1 MARRNSSIQHIDFMV
16 PFRGIER
23 DGTMQPQ
30 QNTLLE
36 TDLLKTFV
44 TISETG
50 NFTVAAKRVF
60 RTPSAVSMQIKR
72 LEDLLG
78 RALFIRHPRHVTL
91 TSDGEAFLVHAKD
104 ILRINDEAL
113 SRFRVPQLEG
123 RIRFGVPDDFGV
135 RYLPEILSRFAST
148 HPLVEVEVL
157 LSTSVILTRKFEA
170 GEIDMILTV
179 SAQSD
184 PAPGQLVHSEPLVW
198 VGARDG
204 IAFSRTPTP
213 LAMSTYG
220 CPWRA
225 AALAAL
231 DRSGHPYRIAYTSET
246 GAGQLAAVMADLAI
260 APLPISLL
268 GEQHRKLTEKDGFGE
283 IGSYQ
288 LRLQKIPDIGSAGQ
302 AFGDHVCESFGQAE

>member
-1 MARRNSSIQHIDFMV
+1 MLSFNET
-16 PFRGIER
+16 ER
-23 DGTMQPQ
+23 ISPVQPL

-36 TDLLKTFV
+36 TDLLKTFA

-50 NFTVAAKRVF
+50 SFTVAAKRVF
-60 RTPSAVSMQIKR
+60 RSPSAVSMQIKR
-72 LEDLLG
+72 LEEQLG

-91 TSDGEAFLVHAKD
+91 TADGEAFLVHARD

-123 RIRFGVPDDFGV
+123 RVRFGVPDDFGV
-135 RYLPEILSRFAST
+135 RYLPAVLSRFAST
-148 HPLVEVEVL
+148 HPLVEVEVF
-157 LSTSVILTRKFEA
+157 LSTTVTLSQQFEA

-184 PAPGQLVHSEPLVW
+184 KAPGELIYSEPLVW

-204 IAFSRTPTP
+204 AAFSRTPVP
-213 LAMSTYG
+213 LAMSAHG

-231 DRSGHPYRIAYTSET
+231 DEGNVRYRIAYTSET
-246 GAGQLAAVMADLAI
+246 GAGQLAAVVADLAI
-260 APLPISLL
+260 APLPISLV
-268 GEQHRKLTEKDGFGE
+268 GEDYRKLTEKDGFSK
-283 IGSYQ
+283 IGLYQ
-288 LRLQKIPDIGSAGQ
+288 LRLQKTPDIGSAGQ
-302 AFGDHVCESFGQAE
+302 VFADHVRESFGQHG

>member
-1 MARRNSSIQHIDFMV
+1 VSRQNSSIQRIGLML
-16 PFRGIER
+16 PFNQTDRISA
-23 DGTMQPQ
+23 MQPQ
-30 QNTLLE
+30 QHTLLE

-50 NFTVAAKRVF
+50 SFTVAAKRVF

-72 LEDLLG
+72 LEQQLG

-91 TSDGEAFLVHAKD
+91 TADGEAFLVHARN

-123 RIRFGVPDDFGV
+123 RVRFGVPDDFGV
-135 RYLPEILSRFAST
+135 RYLPAILSRFAST
-148 HPLVEVEVL
+148 HPLVDVEVF
-157 LSTSVILTRKFEA
+157 LSTTATLSQQFEA

-179 SAQSD
+179 SAESAK
-184 PAPGQLVHSEPLVW
+184 APGQLIYSEPLVW

-204 IAFSRTPTP
+204 VAFGKTPVP
-213 LAMSTYG
+213 LAMSAHG

-225 AALAAL
+225 AALASL
-231 DRSGHPYRIAYTSET
+231 DEGSVRYRIAYTSET
-246 GAGQLAAVMADLAI
+246 GAGQLAAVVADLAI
-260 APLPISLL
+260 APLPISLV
-268 GEQHRKLTEKDGFGE
+268 GQDYRKLTEKDGFGQ
-283 IGSYQ
+283 IGLYQ

-302 AFGDHVCESFGQAE
+302 VLSDQVRESFGQHG

>member
-1 MARRNSSIQHIDFMV
+1 
-16 PFRGIER
+16 
-23 DGTMQPQ
+23 MQPL

-36 TDLLKTFV
+36 TDLLKTFA

-50 NFTVAAKRVF
+50 SFTVAAKRVF
-60 RTPSAVSMQIKR
+60 RSPSAVSMQIKR
-72 LEDLLG
+72 LEDQLG

-91 TSDGEAFLVHAKD
+91 TADGEAFLVHARD

-123 RIRFGVPDDFGV
+123 RVRLGVPDDFGV
-135 RYLPEILSRFAST
+135 RYLPAVLSRFAST
-148 HPLVEVEVL
+148 HPLVEVEVF
-157 LSTSVILTRKFEA
+157 LSTTISLSQQFEA

-184 PAPGQLVHSEPLVW
+184 TAPGELIYSEPLVW

-204 IAFSRTPTP
+204 AAFSRTPVP
-213 LAMSTYG
+213 LAMSAHG

-231 DRSGHPYRIAYTSET
+231 DAGNVRYRIAYTSET
-246 GAGQLAAVMADLAI
+246 GAGQLAAVVADLAI
-260 APLPISLL
+260 APLPISLV
-268 GEQHRKLTEKDGFGE
+268 GEDYRKLTEKDGFSK
-283 IGSYQ
+283 IGLYQ
-288 LRLQKIPDIGSAGQ
+288 LRLRKTRDIGSAGQ
-302 AFGDHVCESFGQAE
+302 AFADHVRESFGQHG

>member
-1 MARRNSSIQHIDFMV
+1 
-16 PFRGIER
+16 
-23 DGTMQPQ
+23 MQPQ
-30 QNTLLE
+30 QNNLLE

-44 TISETG
+44 TISETR

-72 LEDLLG
+72 LENQLG
-78 RALFIRHPRHVTL
+78 RALFVRHPRHVTL
-91 TSDGEAFLVHAKD
+91 TADGEAFLVHAKD

-123 RIRFGVPDDFGV
+123 RVRFGAPDDFSA
-135 RYLPEILSRFAST
+135 RYLPAILSRFAAT
-148 HPLVEVEVL
+148 HPHVEVEVFL
-157 LSTSVILTRKFEA
+157 TTSTSLTRRFEA
-170 GEIDMILTV
+170 AEIDVILTV
-179 SAQSD
+179 STKSD
-184 PAPGQLVHSEPLVW
+184 PAPGEVIHSEPLVW

-204 IAFSRTPTP
+204 TAFAKTPTP
-213 LAMSTYG
+213 LAMCADG

-231 DRSGHPYRIAYTSET
+231 DQGGHRYRIAYTSET

-268 GEQHRKLTEKDGFGE
+268 SQQHRKLEEKDGFPE
-283 IGSYQ
+283 IGPYQ
-288 LRLQKIPDIGSAGQ
+288 LRLQKSPDISSAGQ
-302 AFGDHVCESFGQAE
+302 VFADHVRESFGRPE

>member
-1 MARRNSSIQHIDFMV
+1 MLSFNET
-16 PFRGIER
+16 ER
-23 DGTMQPQ
+23 TSPVQPL

-36 TDLLKTFV
+36 TDLLKTFA

-50 NFTVAAKRVF
+50 SFTVAAKRVF
-60 RTPSAVSMQIKR
+60 RSPSAVSMQIKR
-72 LEDLLG
+72 LEDQLG

-91 TSDGEAFLVHAKD
+91 TADGEAFLVHARD

-123 RIRFGVPDDFGV
+123 RVRLGVPDDFGV
-135 RYLPEILSRFAST
+135 RYLPAVLSRFAST
-148 HPLVEVEVL
+148 HPLVEVEVF
-157 LSTSVILTRKFEA
+157 LSTTISLSQQFEA

-184 PAPGQLVHSEPLVW
+184 TAPGELIYSEPLVW

-204 IAFSRTPTP
+204 AAFSRTPVP
-213 LAMSTYG
+213 LAMSAHG

-231 DRSGHPYRIAYTSET
+231 DEGNVRYRIAYTSET
-246 GAGQLAAVMADLAI
+246 GAGQLAAVVADLAI
-260 APLPISLL
+260 APLPISLV
-268 GEQHRKLTEKDGFGE
+268 GEDYRKLTEKDGFSK
-283 IGSYQ
+283 IGLYQ
-288 LRLQKIPDIGSAGQ
+288 LRLRKTRDIGSAGQ
-302 AFGDHVCESFGQAE
+302 AFADHVRESFGQHG

>member
-1 MARRNSSIQHIDFMV
+1 
-16 PFRGIER
+16 
-23 DGTMQPQ
+23 MQPQ
-30 QNTLLE
+30 QNNLLE

-60 RTPSAVSMQIKR
+60 RTPSAVSMQIRR
-72 LEDLLG
+72 LEDQLG
-78 RALFIRHPRHVTL
+78 RALFVRHPRHVTL
-91 TSDGEAFLVHAKD
+91 TADGEAFLVHARD

-123 RIRFGVPDDFGV
+123 RVRFGAPDDFGV
-135 RYLPEILSRFAST
+135 RSLPAILSRFAAT
-148 HPLVEVEVL
+148 HPLVEVEVF
-157 LSTSVILTRKFEA
+157 LSTSAILARRFEA
-170 GEIDMILTV
+170 AEIDMILTV

-184 PAPGQLVHSEPLVW
+184 PAPGEVIHSEPLVW

-204 IAFSRTPTP
+204 MAFSRTPVP
-213 LAMSTYG
+213 LALSSHG

-231 DRSGHPYRIAYTSET
+231 DKNGRRYRIAYTSEAA
-246 GAGQLAAVMADLAI
+246 AGQLAAVMADLAI
-260 APLPISLL
+260 APLPVSLVD
-268 GEQHRKLTEKDGFGE
+268 EQHRRLTERDGFGA

-288 LRLQKIPDIGSAGQ
+288 LRLQKNPDIGSAAL
-302 AFGDHVCESFGQAE
+302 AFADHVRESFGRHE

>member
-1 MARRNSSIQHIDFMV
+1 
-16 PFRGIER
+16 
-23 DGTMQPQ
+23 MQPL

-36 TDLLKTFV
+36 TDLLKTFA

-50 NFTVAAKRVF
+50 SFTVAAKRVF
-60 RTPSAVSMQIKR
+60 RSPSAVRMQIKR
-72 LEDLLG
+72 LEEQLG

-91 TSDGEAFLVHAKD
+91 TADGEAFLVHARD

-123 RIRFGVPDDFGV
+123 RVRFGVPDDFGV
-135 RYLPEILSRFAST
+135 RYLPAVLSRFAST
-148 HPLVEVEVL
+148 HPLVEVEVF
-157 LSTSVILTRKFEA
+157 LSTTISLSQQFEA

-184 PAPGQLVHSEPLVW
+184 TAPGELIYSEPLVW

-204 IAFSRTPTP
+204 AAFSRTPVP
-213 LAMSTYG
+213 LAMSAHG

-231 DRSGHPYRIAYTSET
+231 DEGNVRYRIAYTSET
-246 GAGQLAAVMADLAI
+246 GAGQLAAVVADLAI
-260 APLPISLL
+260 APLPISLV
-268 GEQHRKLTEKDGFGE
+268 GEDYRKLTEKDGFSK
-283 IGSYQ
+283 IGLYQ
-288 LRLQKIPDIGSAGQ
+288 LRLRKTRDIGSAGQ
-302 AFGDHVCESFGQAE
+302 AFADHVRESFGQHG

>member
-1 MARRNSSIQHIDFMV
+1 MVSFNEID
-16 PFRGIER
+16 PWRI
-23 DGTMQPQ
+23 MQPQ

-72 LEDLLG
+72 LEDMLG
-78 RALFIRHPRHVTL
+78 RALFLRHARHVTL
-91 TSDGEAFLVHAKD
+91 TADGEAFLVHARD

-123 RIRFGVPDDFGV
+123 RVRFGAPDDFGM
-135 RYLPEILSRFAST
+135 RHLPGILSRFAST
-148 HPLVEVEVL
+148 HPLVEVEVF
-157 LSTSVILTRKFEA
+157 LSTSLRLSRKLEA

-179 SAQSD
+179 SAQSE
-184 PAPGQLVHSEPLVW
+184 PAPGQLIHTEPLVW

-204 IAFSRTPTP
+204 MAFSRTPVP
-213 LAMSTYG
+213 LAMSTHG
-220 CPWRA
+220 CAWRA

-231 DRSGHPYRIAYTSET
+231 DRDGRAYRVAYTSET

-260 APLPISLL
+260 APLPVSLI
-268 GEQHRKLTEKDGFGE
+268 EEHHRKLTEKDGFGE
-283 IGSYQ
+283 IGPYQ
-288 LRLQKIPDIGSAGQ
+288 MRLQKAPDIGSAAQ
-302 AFGDHVCESFGQAE
+302 AFADHVRESFGRTG

>member
-1 MARRNSSIQHIDFMV
+1 MLSFNET
-16 PFRGIER
+16 ER
-23 DGTMQPQ
+23 TSPVQPL

-36 TDLLKTFV
+36 TDLLKTFA

-50 NFTVAAKRVF
+50 SFTVAAKRVF
-60 RTPSAVSMQIKR
+60 RSPSAVSMQIKR
-72 LEDLLG
+72 LEDQLG

-91 TSDGEAFLVHAKD
+91 TADGEAFLVHARD

-123 RIRFGVPDDFGV
+123 RVRLGVPDDFGV
-135 RYLPEILSRFAST
+135 RYLPAVLSRFAST
-148 HPLVEVEVL
+148 HPLVEVEVF
-157 LSTSVILTRKFEA
+157 LSTTVSLSQQFEA

-184 PAPGQLVHSEPLVW
+184 TAPGELIYSEPLVW

-204 IAFSRTPTP
+204 AAFSRTPVP
-213 LAMSTYG
+213 LAMSAHG

-231 DRSGHPYRIAYTSET
+231 DAGNVRYRIAYTSET
-246 GAGQLAAVMADLAI
+246 GAGQLAAVVADLAI
-260 APLPISLL
+260 APLPISLV
-268 GEQHRKLTEKDGFGE
+268 GEDYRKLTEKDGFSK
-283 IGSYQ
+283 IGLYQ
-288 LRLQKIPDIGSAGQ
+288 LRLRKTRDIGSAGQ
-302 AFGDHVCESFGQAE
+302 AFADHVRESFGQHG

>member
-1 MARRNSSIQHIDFMV
+1 MK
-16 PFRGIER
+16 PL
-23 DGTMQPQ
+23 

-36 TDLLKTFV
+36 TDLLKTFA

-50 NFTVAAKRVF
+50 SFTVAAKRVF
-60 RTPSAVSMQIKR
+60 RSPSAVSMQIKR
-72 LEDLLG
+72 LEDQLG

-91 TSDGEAFLVHAKD
+91 TADGEAFLVHARD

-123 RIRFGVPDDFGV
+123 RVRFGVPDDFGV
-135 RYLPEILSRFAST
+135 RYLPAVLSRFAST
-148 HPLVEVEVL
+148 HPLVEVEVF
-157 LSTSVILTRKFEA
+157 LSTTISLSQQFEA

-184 PAPGQLVHSEPLVW
+184 TAPGELIYSEPLVW

-204 IAFSRTPTP
+204 AAFSRTPVP
-213 LAMSTYG
+213 LAMSAHG

-231 DRSGHPYRIAYTSET
+231 DEGNVRYRIAYTSET
-246 GAGQLAAVMADLAI
+246 GAGQLAAVVADLAI
-260 APLPISLL
+260 APLPISLV
-268 GEQHRKLTEKDGFGE
+268 GEDYRKLTEKDGFSK
-283 IGSYQ
+283 IGLYQ
-288 LRLQKIPDIGSAGQ
+288 LRLRKTRDIGSAGQ
-302 AFGDHVCESFGQAE
+302 AFADHVRESFGQHG

>member
-1 MARRNSSIQHIDFMV
+1 MLSFNET
-16 PFRGIER
+16 ER
-23 DGTMQPQ
+23 TSPVQPL

-36 TDLLKTFV
+36 TDLLKTFA

-50 NFTVAAKRVF
+50 SFTVAAKRVF
-60 RTPSAVSMQIKR
+60 RSPSAVSMQIKR
-72 LEDLLG
+72 LEDQLG

-91 TSDGEAFLVHAKD
+91 TADGEAFLVHARD

-123 RIRFGVPDDFGV
+123 RVRLGVPDDFGV
-135 RYLPEILSRFAST
+135 RYLPAVLSRFAST
-148 HPLVEVEVL
+148 HPLVEVEVF
-157 LSTSVILTRKFEA
+157 LSTTISLSQQFEA

-184 PAPGQLVHSEPLVW
+184 TAPGELIYSEPLVW

-204 IAFSRTPTP
+204 AAFSRTPVP
-213 LAMSTYG
+213 LAMSAHG

-231 DRSGHPYRIAYTSET
+231 DAGNVRYRIAYTSET
-246 GAGQLAAVMADLAI
+246 GAGQLAAVVADLAI
-260 APLPISLL
+260 APLPISLV
-268 GEQHRKLTEKDGFGE
+268 GEDYRKLTEKDGFSK
-283 IGSYQ
+283 IGLYQ
-288 LRLQKIPDIGSAGQ
+288 LRLRKTRDIGSAGQ
-302 AFGDHVCESFGQAE
+302 AFADHVRESFGQHG